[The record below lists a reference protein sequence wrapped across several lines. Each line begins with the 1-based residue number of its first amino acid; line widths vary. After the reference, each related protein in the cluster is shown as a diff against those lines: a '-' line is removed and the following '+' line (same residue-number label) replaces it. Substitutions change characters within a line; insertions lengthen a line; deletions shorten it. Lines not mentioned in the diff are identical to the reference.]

1 MLRGRKIYPPKEKGE
16 KKKKERKEE
25 KQNKMVGKQGTAGA
39 GVEGKRSSRLAAK
52 EEACVVDSRKRGRAS
67 TGEDKKSSP
76 AAVQPPP
83 SKRGK
88 AEQTAPAPAPEKAK
102 NR

>member
-1 MLRGRKIYPPKEKGE
+1 
-16 KKKKERKEE
+16 
-25 KQNKMVGKQGTAGA
+25 MVGKQGNAAA

-76 AAVQPPP
+76 AAAQPPP

-88 AEQTAPAPAPEKAK
+88 AEQTAPAPEKAK